1 MATHKSNRARP
12 RRARSAGSKPALSSR
27 RHGRAAG
34 AVACARF
41 PPHSTEGLRHLS
53 VLVGRLQTIYGIAVT
68 AEAALRHQAADQ
80 DVEIADCLRAG
91 VCDPVADQARDL
103 EAFVGHCRAKS
114 PKPKS

>member
-1 MATHKSNRARP
+1 MAIRKSNRARP
-12 RRARSAGSKPALSSR
+12 RRARSAGPNFAFSSR
-27 RHGRAAG
+27 RHGREVG
-34 AVACARF
+34 VAVSARL
-41 PPHSTEGLRHLS
+41 PMHSVEGLRHLS
-53 VLVGRLQTIYGIAVT
+53 ALVPRLQTIYGIAVT

-103 EAFVGHCRAKS
+103 EAFVEHCRAKA

>member
-1 MATHKSNRARP
+1 MAIRKSNRAGP
-12 RRARSAGSKPALSSR
+12 RRARSGGANFALPSR

-34 AVACARF
+34 AGSSALLPLR
-41 PPHSTEGLRHLS
+41 SIDGLRPLF
-53 VLVGRLQTIYGIAVT
+53 VLVRRLQTIYGIAVT

-103 EAFVGHCRAKS
+103 EAFVEHCRAKA

>member
-1 MATHKSNRARP
+1 MAIRKSNRARP
-12 RRARSAGSKPALSSR
+12 RRARSVGSNFALSSR
-27 RHGRAAG
+27 RHSREVRALAS
-34 AVACARF
+34 ACF
-41 PPHSTEGLRHLS
+41 SLHSGEGLRHLS
-53 VLVGRLQTIYGIAVT
+53 AFVRRLQTIYGIAVT

-103 EAFVGHCRAKS
+103 EVFVEHCGAKA